1 MWKGV
6 MKMVWLGVEASYWA
20 KKKSSGMKA
29 ESGIDGAD
37 FFQTTTWS
45 DRVFVLKETS
55 EEAVRILL

>member
-1 MWKGV
+1 MELKHHI
-6 MKMVWLGVEASYWA
+6 EQ
-20 KKKSSGMKA
+20 KKSCGMKA